1 MVSNNKPNSK
11 PRIIKDYDKLPE
23 EVKEQI
29 LATYPQG
36 FAEKLIQYPNKD
48 GNLVSALPFETEDKV
63 YLVKISIEDVRV
75 VYADSEFDDDDDIKD
90 LAVDEIA
97 KADYMS
103 ETSGDDDDFE
113 EKYSG
118 DESFGPGIKDD
129 GEDDDDEEVSLDNLS
144 DEELDKLT
152 DE

>member
-1 MVSNNKPNSK
+1 MASNNKPNSK

-103 ETSGDDDDFE
+103 ETPGDDDDFE